1 MESQS
6 RTQQYMVL
14 HEHHMDEIEDVRAQS
29 QLAMNT
35 GRSLKESPRSDG
47 SESKLS
53 R

>member
-1 MESQS
+1 MS
-6 RTQQYMVL
+6 L
-14 HEHHMDEIEDVRAQS
+14 HEHHLEEIEDMRAQS

-35 GRSLKESPRSDG
+35 SRSLKDTSPRSDG